1 MLGACLAVS
10 ACGYFGDDKPTVPLG
25 TQGYVLGFL
34 GGIAADE
41 PRAVIAGR
49 KVLSAGGSA
58 VDAAVAMYFT
68 LAVTMPA
75 TAGLGGGG
83 ICMVHDPKSRHTETL
98 DFLGQPGTPVAGR
111 APVMVPGNLR
121 GFFTLHAKYG
131 RLDWRELVRPAEDM
145 ARFGVQVT
153 RASATEIR
161 AGERVLAVSPEARAL
176 FSEGAAGVVG
186 ESGLLKQL
194 PLSAVL
200 AKIRE
205 KGAGVLYN
213 GKYAQDFAAAA
224 AAAGGALSYEDLR
237 RYKPTWRPSLE
248 IPFVVGTNF
257 YFAAPRT
264 AVGTFG
270 AKVMAVLADDQRYQ
284 KADEGERA
292 HLFAEAVQRAMLDG
306 GRGFAS
312 ARSGDEK
319 VDVIRLAKG
328 YVERLMETYDEKRA
342 VRFEAKGMDRLSPAA
357 APAGTSFSII
367 DFQGGAATCAL
378 TMNGLFGSGRVAD
391 GFGVIL
397 APPPQLPTIRDLSLG
412 SMMLIHKIKGGIF
425 FAASATGGPAAQAAL
440 TEVAIR
446 VAADTGDTL
455 EKALARRRIFRDPV
469 DGVTY
474 VEKGLDRARADGLA
488 GRGHR
493 LVTAPSATKINAVF
507 CATGVPSKNL
517 SCAIHADPRGFG
529 MATSPN

>member
-1 MLGACLAVS
+1 MGACLAFF
-10 ACGYFGDDKPTVPLG
+10 ACGYLGEDEPTVPLG
-25 TQGYVLGFL
+25 TEGYVSGFL

-41 PRAVIAGR
+41 PRAVIVGR
-49 KVLSAGGSA
+49 NVLSAGGSA
-58 VDAAVAMYFT
+58 ADAAVAMYFT

-83 ICMVHDPKSRHTETL
+83 ICMVHDPKARHTETL

-111 APVMVPGNLR
+111 APVMAPGNLR
-121 GFFTLHAKYG
+121 GFFTLQAKYG

-145 ARFGVQVT
+145 ARFGVKVT
-153 RASATEIR
+153 RASAAEMR
-161 AGERVLAVSPEARAL
+161 AGSGVLAASPKARAL
-176 FSEGAAGVVG
+176 FSEGAAGVLSEG
-186 ESGLLKQL
+186 GLLKQL

-237 RYKPTWRPSLE
+237 RNKPTWRPSLE
-248 IPFVVGTNF
+248 IPFTGTSKF

-264 AVGTFG
+264 QAGTFG
-270 AKVMAVLADDQRYQ
+270 AKVMAVLADGQRYQ

-292 HLFAEAVQRAMLDG
+292 HLFAEAVQRALLDG
-306 GRGFAS
+306 GRGFSS
-312 ARSGDEK
+312 AQSADDK
-319 VDVIRLAKG
+319 VEVIRLAKG
-328 YVERLMETYDEKRA
+328 YAGRLMETYDDKRA
-342 VRFEAKGMDRLSPAA
+342 VQFEAKAMSRLSPASG
-357 APAGTSFSII
+357 PAGTSFSVI
-367 DFQGGAATCAL
+367 DYEGGAVTCAL

-397 APPPQLPTIRDLSLG
+397 AQPPQSPTVRDLSLG
-412 SMMLIHKIKGGIF
+412 SMMLIHKLKGGIY
-425 FAASATGGPAAQAAL
+425 FAASASGGPAAQAAM

-446 VAADTGDTL
+446 TAADTADSL
-455 EKALARRRIFRDPV
+455 EKALARARIFRDPV

-474 VEKGLDRARADGLA
+474 VEKGLDRARSDGLTA
-488 GRGHR
+488 RGHR
-493 LVTAPSATKINAVF
+493 LVTAPSSSKINAVF
-507 CATGVPSKNL
+507 CTTGVPSENL
-517 SCAIHADPRGFG
+517 SCEIRTDPRGSG